1 MATSSV
7 STTTQSTAAQV
18 AAANKANAQKI
29 MTSLGAGS
37 GVDVASLAENL
48 MNAEKVPRE
57 NALNEKITKAETR
70 INGYAAISYVVGQV
84 QAALGALK
92 DKNDYLGATAS
103 VSNASTATAVASST
117 ATEGTHELSVTK
129 LAKAQRDIFTPAFAS
144 ATAAVPGWSTDADTG
159 ARNGGSLTLSY
170 SNGGV
175 AGTQSITANNP
186 TDIVKAINAKG

>member
-48 MNAEKVPRE
+48 VNAEKVPRE
-57 NALNEKITKAETR
+57 NAINEKITKAETR
-70 INGYAAISYVVGQV
+70 INGYAALSYVVGQV

-103 VSNASTATAVASST
+103 VNNTSTATALASST
-117 ATEGTHELSVTK
+117 ATEGTHELSVT
-129 LAKAQRDIFTPAFAS
+129 Q
-144 ATAAVPGWSTDADTG
+144 
-159 ARNGGSLTLSY
+159 
-170 SNGGV
+170 
-175 AGTQSITANNP
+175 
-186 TDIVKAINAKG
+186 